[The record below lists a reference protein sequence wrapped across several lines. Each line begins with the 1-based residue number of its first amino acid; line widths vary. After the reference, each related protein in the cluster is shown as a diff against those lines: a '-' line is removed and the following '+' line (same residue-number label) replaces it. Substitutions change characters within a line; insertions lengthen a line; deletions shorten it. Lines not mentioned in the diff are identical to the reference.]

1 MEVQPTNSLPL
12 RIGDWRVDP
21 GIDEITRD
29 GVVVKLEPR
38 AMRLLLCL
46 AERPGQVVSVEELL
60 DEVWSD
66 VVVSSDSVYQAV
78 AALRRILGDQAKD
91 PAYIATLPRRG
102 YRLVASVGPW
112 SAPVSASPLVP
123 PLPAIADTPTAPPSA
138 ALTHSFLRWEPALF
152 LIGLTLIIGFLI
164 IGHAWRS
171 RQSAAPVS
179 TAARVSL
186 SDKSIAVL
194 PFVDMSESQDQEY
207 FADGMAEE
215 VIDLLA
221 KVPGIRVIGRT
232 SSFQFKG
239 KSDDL
244 RMIGTALGA
253 AYIVEGSVRKS
264 GDRLRV
270 TAKLIGARDGSQLWS
285 ETYDKSAGDVLRV
298 QDQIAVGLVRA
309 LQVAVGAD
317 DLQESPALE
326 STEAYD
332 LYLRGREVN
341 QRFDR
346 QGFEAAIGY
355 FQQALEIDPASER
368 AAVELASARTA
379 LAIWGFV
386 PAREGFEGARQSVKR
401 ALELNP
407 RSGRAHGILANIHS
421 VYDWDWQSAD
431 RESAQAMML
440 EPRSSMVLGLAGMAH
455 SGFRWDESARLLS
468 ASLVLD
474 PLNAAW
480 RETLGNI
487 RYREGRLSE
496 AEAELRRVLELS
508 PTYGE
513 AHFYLGQILL
523 AEGKR
528 EAALEEMLQEAPE
541 SGRDAGLAII
551 YHAIGR
557 KGDSD
562 AALARLTADRAS
574 DSAYEIAEAH
584 AFRGEIDAA
593 FAWLDRAY
601 QQKDVELFVIKGDP
615 LLKALEP
622 DTRYEAFM
630 RKMNLA
636 N

>member
-1 MEVQPTNSLPL
+1 LKPANSLPL

-21 GIDEITRD
+21 GVDEITRD
-29 GVVVKLEPR
+29 GAVVKLEPR

-46 AERPGQVVSVEELL
+46 AERAGQVVSVKELL
-60 DEVWSD
+60 DEVWAD
-66 VVVSSDSVYQAV
+66 VVVTSDSVYQAV
-78 AALRRILGDQAKD
+78 AALRRILGDHAKE

-102 YRLVASVGPW
+102 YRLVANVAAW
-112 SAPVSASPLVP
+112 SEPASARPVVP
-123 PLPAIADTPTAPPSA
+123 PLIPIVDTPPTAPPTAPTYWS
-138 ALTHSFLRWEPALF
+138 LRWERALF
-152 LIGLTLIIGFLI
+152 LIGLTLIIGYLI
-164 IGHAWRS
+164 IGQAWHS
-171 RQSAAPVS
+171 RQPVAPVS
-179 TAARVSL
+179 TAAQVSF

-194 PFVDMSESQDQEY
+194 PFVDMSESKDQEY

-244 RMIGTALGA
+244 RTIGTALGA
-253 AYIVEGSVRKS
+253 AYVVEGSVRKS

-270 TAKLIGARDGSQLWS
+270 TAQLIGARDGSHLWS

-317 DLQESPALE
+317 DLQTSPALE

-341 QRFDR
+341 QRYDR

-368 AAVELASARTA
+368 AALELASAQTA

-386 PAREGFEGARQSVKR
+386 PAREGFERARQSAKR
-401 ALELNP
+401 ALKLNP
-407 RSGRAHGILANIHS
+407 RSGLAHGILASIHS

-431 RESAQAMML
+431 RESAQAVTF
-440 EPRSSMVLGLAGMAH
+440 EPRSSMVLGLAGLAH

-496 AEAELRRVLELS
+496 AEAELRKVLELS

-528 EAALEEMLQEAPE
+528 EAALEEMPQEAPE
-541 SGRDAGLAII
+541 SGRDTGLAII

-562 AALARLTADRAS
+562 AALARLTTDRAS
-574 DSAYEIAEAH
+574 DAAYEIAEAH
-584 AFRGEIDAA
+584 AFRGEIDEA
-593 FAWLDRAY
+593 FAWLNRAY
-601 QQKDVELFVIKGDP
+601 QQKDVELFTIKGDP
-615 LLKALEP
+615 LLKTLEP
-622 DTRYEAFM
+622 DTRYETFM
-630 RKMNLA
+630 RKMNLSK
-636 N
+636 

>member
-1 MEVQPTNSLPL
+1 LKPANSLPL

-21 GIDEITRD
+21 GVDEITRD
-29 GVVVKLEPR
+29 GAVVKLEPR

-46 AERPGQVVSVEELL
+46 AERAGQVVSVEELL
-60 DEVWSD
+60 DEVWAD
-66 VVVSSDSVYQAV
+66 VVVTSDSVYQAV
-78 AALRRILGDQAKD
+78 AALRRILGDHAKE

-102 YRLVASVGPW
+102 YRLVASVAAW
-112 SAPVSASPLVP
+112 SEPASARPFVAPLTPIV
-123 PLPAIADTPTAPPSA
+123 DTPPTAPPTAPTYWS
-138 ALTHSFLRWEPALF
+138 LRWERALF
-152 LIGLTLIIGFLI
+152 LIGLTLIIGYLI
-164 IGHAWRS
+164 IGQAWRS
-171 RQSAAPVS
+171 RQPVAPVS
-179 TAARVSL
+179 TAAQVSF

-194 PFVDMSESQDQEY
+194 PFVDMSQSKEQEY

-221 KVPGIRVIGRT
+221 KIPGIKVIGRT

-244 RMIGTALGA
+244 RTIGTALGA
-253 AYIVEGSVRKS
+253 AYVVEGSVRKS

-270 TAKLIGARDGSQLWS
+270 TAQLIGARDGSHLWS

-317 DLQESPALE
+317 DLQTSPALE

-341 QRFDR
+341 QRYDR

-368 AAVELASARTA
+368 AALELASAQTA

-386 PAREGFEGARQSVKR
+386 PAREGFERARQSAKR
-401 ALELNP
+401 ALKLNP
-407 RSGRAHGILANIHS
+407 RSGLAHGILANIHS

-431 RESAQAMML
+431 RESAQAVTF
-440 EPRSSMVLGLAGMAH
+440 EPRSSMVLGLAGLAQ

-496 AEAELRRVLELS
+496 AEAELRKVLELS
-508 PTYGE
+508 PTYGG

-528 EAALEEMLQEAPE
+528 EVALEEMPQEAPE
-541 SGRDAGLAII
+541 SGRDTGLAII

-574 DSAYEIAEAH
+574 DAAYEIAEAH
-584 AFRGEIDAA
+584 AFRGEIDEA
-593 FAWLDRAY
+593 FAWLNRAY
-601 QQKDVELFVIKGDP
+601 QQKDVELFTIKGDP
-615 LLKALEP
+615 LLKTLEP
-622 DTRYEAFM
+622 DTRYKAFM
-630 RKMNLA
+630 RKMNLSK
-636 N
+636 

>member
-1 MEVQPTNSLPL
+1 LKPANSLPL

-21 GIDEITRD
+21 GVDEITRD
-29 GVVVKLEPR
+29 GAVVKLEPR

-46 AERPGQVVSVEELL
+46 AERAGQVVSIEELL
-60 DEVWSD
+60 DEVWAD
-66 VVVSSDSVYQAV
+66 VVVTSDSVYQAV
-78 AALRRILGDQAKD
+78 AALRRILGDHAKE

-102 YRLVASVGPW
+102 YRLVASVAAW
-112 SAPVSASPLVP
+112 SEPASARPLVP
-123 PLPAIADTPTAPPSA
+123 PLTPIVDTPPTATAPTYS
-138 ALTHSFLRWEPALF
+138 SLRWERALF
-152 LIGLTLIIGFLI
+152 LIGLTLIIGYLI
-164 IGHAWRS
+164 IGKAWRY
-171 RQSAAPVS
+171 RQPVAPVS
-179 TAARVSL
+179 TAAQVSF

-194 PFVDMSESQDQEY
+194 PFVDMSESKDQEY

-221 KVPGIRVIGRT
+221 RVPGIRVIGRT

-244 RMIGTALGA
+244 RTIGTALGA
-253 AYIVEGSVRKS
+253 AYVVEGSVRKS

-270 TAKLIGARDGSQLWS
+270 TAQLIGAREGSPLWS
-285 ETYDKSAGDVLRV
+285 ETYDKSAGEVLKV

-317 DLQESPALE
+317 DLQTSPALK

-341 QRFDR
+341 QRYDR

-355 FQQALEIDPASER
+355 FQQALEIDPTSER
-368 AAVELASARTA
+368 AALELALAQNA

-386 PAREGFEGARQSVKR
+386 PPREGFERARQSAKR
-401 ALELNP
+401 ALKLNP
-407 RSGRAHGILANIHS
+407 RSGLAHGILANIHS
-421 VYDWDWQSAD
+421 IYDWDWQSAD
-431 RESAQAMML
+431 RESTQAVTF
-440 EPRSSMVLGLAGMAH
+440 EPRSSMVLGLAGLAH
-455 SGFRWDESARLLS
+455 SGFRWDASARLLS

-496 AEAELRRVLELS
+496 AETELRKVLELS
-508 PTYGE
+508 PTYGA

-528 EAALEEMLQEAPE
+528 EAALEEMPQEAPE
-541 SGRDAGLAII
+541 SGRDTGLAII

-562 AALARLTADRAS
+562 AALARLTTDRAS
-574 DSAYEIAEAH
+574 DAAYEIAEAH
-584 AFRGEIDAA
+584 AFRGEIDEA
-593 FAWLDRAY
+593 FAWLNRAY
-601 QQKDVELFVIKGDP
+601 QQKDVELFTIKGDP
-615 LLKALEP
+615 LLKTLEP
-622 DTRYEAFM
+622 DTRYKAFM
-630 RKMNLA
+630 RKMNLSK
-636 N
+636 